1 MRPSGR
7 RRKDVSV
14 GMTGEWNALPSANSL
29 WAATAEPARDFP
41 VLAGEHQAD
50 VVIIGAGYTGL
61 SAAHHV
67 AQSGLSPVVL
77 EANRPGWGASGRNG
91 GVITAKFR
99 LSFRQIDAVHGRGM
113 ARRMYEIAHESTD
126 IVEEL
131 VSEFGITSANLTRTG
146 QVKAA
151 HNETTL
157 RAAIDEANW
166 MTREMGSAE
175 VRILD
180 RGGVRE
186 ETGSDVFVGGVLNPG
201 SGGIHPLN
209 YLRGLAD
216 GLARRGAPIFQE
228 SPVMKLRRDTDGIVA
243 ETPRGVVRA
252 RQAIIATNSYS
263 DLTGATA
270 QLQRT
275 LIPFRSAIIATDKLP
290 RNLAGKLMP
299 TGRTYTETKRM
310 MRWFRMVDN
319 RVIFGGRGAFG
330 KQDSQAAFDALRKA
344 MVGIFPD
351 LADVPLAYTWS
362 GLVGMTLDSV
372 PHIGRLDDRTL
383 FSVGYNGA
391 GVAMSSLMGRYLA
404 ALVRGETPELA
415 LLDARR
421 MKAIPFYP
429 LREPAVRMVA
439 GWYQFLDAIGQ

>member
-1 MRPSGR
+1 
-7 RRKDVSV
+7 
-14 GMTGEWNALPSANSL
+14 MTQDWSALPSANSL
-29 WAATAEPARDFP
+29 WEATAQPAREFP
-41 VLAGEHQAD
+41 VLSGQQQAD

-61 SAAHHV
+61 SAAHHI
-67 AQSGLSPVVL
+67 AKSGLSPVVL

-99 LSFRQIDAVHGRGM
+99 LSFREIDLAHGRAM
-113 ARRMYEIAHESTD
+113 AKRMYEIAHESTD
-126 IVEEL
+126 MVEEL
-131 VSEFGITSANLTRTG
+131 VSEFGIASANLTRIG

-157 RAAIDEANW
+157 RSAIDEANW

-180 RGGVRE
+180 KSGVRD
-186 ETGSDVFVGGVLNPG
+186 ETGSDGFVGGVLNPG

-216 GLARRGAPIFQE
+216 GVARRGVPIFQE
-228 SPVMKLRRDTDGIVA
+228 SPVIKLRRDKDGIIA
-243 ETPRGVVRA
+243 ETPRGAVRA
-252 RQAIIATNSYS
+252 KQAIIATNSYS

-270 QLQRT
+270 HLQRT
-275 LIPFRSAIIATDKLP
+275 LIPFRSAIVATEQLP

-319 RVIFGGRGAFG
+319 RVVFGGRGAFG

-344 MVGIFPD
+344 MVGIFPE
-351 LADVPLAYTWS
+351 LGDVPVAYKWS
-362 GLVGMTLDSV
+362 GLVAMTLDSV

-404 ALVRGETPELA
+404 AFVRGETPDVG
-415 LLDARR
+415 LLDIRR

>member
-1 MRPSGR
+1 
-7 RRKDVSV
+7 
-14 GMTGEWNALPSANSL
+14 MTLDWSALPSVNSL
-29 WAATAEPARDFP
+29 WEATAEPAREFP
-41 VLAGEHQAD
+41 VLAGEYQAD

-61 SAAHHV
+61 SAAHHI
-67 AQSGLSPVVL
+67 ARSGLSPVVL

-99 LSFRQIDAVHGRGM
+99 LSFREVDDAHGRAM
-113 ARRMYEIAHESTD
+113 AKRMYEIAHESTD
-126 IVEEL
+126 MVEEL
-131 VSEFGITSANLTRTG
+131 VSEYGIASANLTRTG

-180 RGGVRE
+180 KDGVRE
-186 ETGSDVFVGGVLNPG
+186 ETGSDIFVGGVLNPG

-209 YLRGLAD
+209 YLRGLAN
-216 GLARRGAPIFQE
+216 GVASRGVPIFQE
-228 SPVMKLRRDTDGIVA
+228 SPVVKLRRDKDGIVA
-243 ETPRGVVRA
+243 ETPRGTVRA
-252 RQAIIATNSYS
+252 KQAIIATNSYS
-263 DLTGATA
+263 DLTDATA
-270 QLQRT
+270 HLQRT
-275 LIPFRSAIIATDKLP
+275 LVPFRSAMVATEKLP

-299 TGRTYTETKRM
+299 SGRTYTETKRM

-330 KQDSQAAFDALRKA
+330 KEDSQAAFDALRKA

-351 LADVPLAYTWS
+351 LADIPLAYKWS
-362 GLVGMTLDSV
+362 GLVAMTLDSV

-383 FSVGYNGA
+383 ISLGYNGA

-404 ALVRGETPELA
+404 AFVRGESPDVG
-415 LLDARR
+415 LLDIAR
-421 MKAIPFYP
+421 MKTIPFYP

>member
-1 MRPSGR
+1 MRQ
-7 RRKDVSV
+7 DW
-14 GMTGEWNALPSANSL
+14 TALPLANSL
-29 WAATAEPARDFP
+29 WASTAEPLREFP
-41 VLAGEHQAD
+41 VLSGECQAD

-67 AQSGLSPVVL
+67 AKSGLAPVVL

-99 LSFRQIDAVHGRGM
+99 LSFREIDAAHGRAM

-126 IVEEL
+126 MVEEL
-131 VSEFGITSANLTRTG
+131 VSEFGITSAHLTRTG

-151 HNETTL
+151 HNVTTL
-157 RAAIDEANW
+157 KAAIDEANW
-166 MTREMGSAE
+166 MKREMDDAE

-180 RGGVRE
+180 AREVRD
-186 ETGSDVFVGGVLNPG
+186 ETGSEAFVGGVLNPG
-201 SGGIHPLN
+201 SGGIHPFN
-209 YLRGLAD
+209 YVRGLAD
-216 GLARRGAPIFQE
+216 GVARRGVAIYQGT
-228 SPVMKLRRDTDGIVA
+228 PVLKLRREQGGIVA

-252 RQAIIATNSYS
+252 KQAIIATNSYS
-263 DLTGATA
+263 DLTDATRHM
-270 QLQRT
+270 QRT
-275 LIPFRSAIIATDKLP
+275 LIPFRSAIIATDALP
-290 RNLAGKLMP
+290 RNLAGRLMP

-330 KQDSQAAFDALRKA
+330 KQDSEAAFDALRKA
-344 MVGIFPD
+344 MVGIFPELSD
-351 LADVPLAYTWS
+351 VALAFKWS
-362 GLVGMTLDSV
+362 GLVGMTLDSM
-372 PHIGRLDDRTL
+372 PHIGRVDDRTM
-383 FSVGYNGA
+383 FSMGYNGA

-404 ALVRGETPELA
+404 AFVRGEKPELG
-415 LLDARR
+415 LLDASRL
-421 MKAIPFYP
+421 KVIPFYP

>member
-1 MRPSGR
+1 
-7 RRKDVSV
+7 
-14 GMTGEWNALPSANSL
+14 MTRDWSALPTVNSL
-29 WAATAEPARDFP
+29 WEATAEPAREYP
-41 VLAGEHQAD
+41 VLSGEHQAD

-61 SAAHHV
+61 SAAHHI
-67 AQSGLSPVVL
+67 AKSGLSPIVL

-99 LSFRQIDAVHGRGM
+99 LSFREIDAMHGRAM
-113 ARRMYEIAHESTD
+113 AKRMYEIAHESTD
-126 IVEEL
+126 MIEEL

-151 HNETTL
+151 HNEKTL
-157 RAAIDEANW
+157 KAAIDEANW

-180 RGGVRE
+180 KHGVRD
-186 ETGSDVFVGGVLNPG
+186 ETGSDIFVGGVLNRG

-209 YLRGLAD
+209 YMRGLAD
-216 GLARRGAPIFQE
+216 GVARRGVPVFQG
-228 SPVMKLRRDTDGIVA
+228 SPVVKLRHEKDGIVA
-243 ETPRGVVRA
+243 ETPQGTVRA
-252 RQAIIATNSYS
+252 KQAIIATNSYS

-270 QLQRT
+270 HMQRT
-275 LIPFRSAIIATDKLP
+275 LIPFRSAMIATEKLP
-290 RNLAGKLMP
+290 RNLAGQMMP

-330 KQDSQAAFDALRKA
+330 KQDSQAAFDALREA

-351 LADVPLAYTWS
+351 LRELPIAYKWS

-372 PHIGRLDDRTL
+372 PHIGRIDDRTL
-383 FSVGYNGA
+383 VSMGYNGA

-404 ALVRGETPELA
+404 AYVRGETPDVG
-415 LLDARR
+415 LLDVSR

>member
-1 MRPSGR
+1 
-7 RRKDVSV
+7 
-14 GMTGEWNALPSANSL
+14 MTRDFSTLPSVNSL
-29 WAATAEPARDFP
+29 WEATADPARAFP
-41 VLAGEHQAD
+41 VLSGESQAD

-61 SAAHHV
+61 SAAHHI
-67 AQSGLSPVVL
+67 AKSGLSPVVL

-99 LSFRQIDAVHGRGM
+99 LSFREIDALHGRDM

-126 IVEEL
+126 MVEEL
-131 VSEFGITSANLTRTG
+131 VSEFGITSANLVRTG

-151 HNETTL
+151 HNEATL
-157 RAAIDEANW
+157 KAAIDEANW
-166 MTREMGSAE
+166 MTREMGSAA

-180 RGGVRE
+180 KNRVRE
-186 ETGSDVFVGGVLNPG
+186 ETGSDIFVGGVLNPG
-201 SGGIHPLN
+201 SGGVHPLN
-209 YLRGLAD
+209 YLRGLAN
-216 GLARRGAPIFQE
+216 GVASRGVPIFQE
-228 SPVMKLRRDTDGIVA
+228 SPVIKLRREKDGIVA
-243 ETPRGVVRA
+243 ETPQGAVRA
-252 RQAIIATNSYS
+252 KQAIIATNSYS
-263 DLTGATA
+263 DLTDATV
-270 QLQRT
+270 QIQRT
-275 LIPFRSAIIATDKLP
+275 LIPFRSAIIATEQLP

-351 LADVPLAYTWS
+351 LADVPLAYKWS
-362 GLVGMTLDSV
+362 GLVAMTLDSV

-383 FSVGYNGA
+383 FSIGYNGA

-404 ALVRGETPELA
+404 AFVRGETPDVG

>member
-1 MRPSGR
+1 MGA
-7 RRKDVSV
+7 D
-14 GMTGEWNALPSANSL
+14 MTRDWSARPSANSL
-29 WAATAEPARDFP
+29 WEATAEPARDFP
-41 VLAGEHQAD
+41 VLSGDQQAD

-61 SAAHHV
+61 SAAHHI
-67 AQSGLSPVVL
+67 AKSGLAPIVL

-99 LSFRQIDAVHGRGM
+99 LSFREIDATHGRAM
-113 ARRMYEIAHESTD
+113 AKRMYEIAHESTD

-157 RAAIDEANW
+157 KAAVDEANW

-180 RGGVRE
+180 KSGVRE
-186 ETGSDVFVGGVLNPG
+186 ETGSDSFVGGVLNPG

-216 GLARRGAPIFQE
+216 GVARRGVPVFQE
-228 SPVMKLRRDTDGIVA
+228 SPVVKLRRESGGIVA
-243 ETPRGVVRA
+243 ETPQGVVRA
-252 RQAIIATNSYS
+252 KRAIIATNSYS

-270 QLQRT
+270 RMQRT
-275 LIPFRSAIIATDKLP
+275 LIPFRSAMVATEQLP

-330 KQDSQAAFDALRKA
+330 KQDSEAAFDALRKA

-351 LADVPLAYTWS
+351 LADVPLAYKWS

-383 FSVGYNGA
+383 VSMGYNGA
-391 GVAMSSLMGRYLA
+391 GIAMSSLMGRYLA
-404 ALVRGETPELA
+404 AFVRGEAPEVG
-415 LLDARR
+415 LLDIRR

-429 LREPAVRMVA
+429 LREPAVRLVA

>member
-1 MRPSGR
+1 
-7 RRKDVSV
+7 
-14 GMTGEWNALPSANSL
+14 MTRDWSALPSANSL
-29 WAATAEPARDFP
+29 WEATAAPARDFP
-41 VLAGEHQAD
+41 VLSGEHQAD
-50 VVIIGAGYTGL
+50 VVIVGAGYTGL
-61 SAAHHV
+61 SAAHHI
-67 AQSGLSPVVL
+67 AKSGLSPIVL

-99 LSFRQIDAVHGRGM
+99 LSFREVDAAHGRAM

-126 IVEEL
+126 MVEEL
-131 VSEFGITSANLTRTG
+131 VSEFDIASAALTRTG

-157 RAAIDEANW
+157 RSAIDEANW

-180 RGGVRE
+180 KNGVRD
-186 ETGSDVFVGGVLNPG
+186 ETGSDIFVGGVLNPG

-209 YLRGLAD
+209 YLRGLTD
-216 GLARRGAPIFQE
+216 GVARRGVSIFQQ
-228 SPVMKLRRDTDGIVA
+228 SPVIRLRREKDGIVA
-243 ETPRGVVRA
+243 ETPRGAVRA
-252 RQAIIATNSYS
+252 KQAIIATNSYS

-270 QLQRT
+270 HMQRT
-275 LIPFRSAIIATDKLP
+275 LIPFRSAMVATRQLP
-290 RNLAGKLMP
+290 RNLAGRLMP

-330 KQDSQAAFDALRKA
+330 KQDSQVAFDALRKA

-351 LADVPLAYTWS
+351 LADVPLEYKWS
-362 GLVGMTLDSV
+362 GLVAMTLDSV

-383 FSVGYNGA
+383 VSLGYNGA

-404 ALVRGETPELA
+404 AFARGESPDVG
-415 LLDARR
+415 LLDIRR
-421 MKAIPFYP
+421 MKTIPFYP

-439 GWYQFLDAIGQ
+439 GWYQFLDAIGR

>member
-1 MRPSGR
+1 
-7 RRKDVSV
+7 
-14 GMTGEWNALPSANSL
+14 MTRDWSALPSVNSL
-29 WAATAEPARDFP
+29 WEATADPARDYP
-41 VLAGEHQAD
+41 VLSGEQQAD

-61 SAAHHV
+61 SAAHHI
-67 AQSGLSPVVL
+67 AKSGLSPVVL

-99 LSFRQIDAVHGRGM
+99 LSFREIDAVHGRAM

-126 IVEEL
+126 MVEEL

-157 RAAIDEANW
+157 KAAIDEANW

-180 RGGVRE
+180 KSGVRE
-186 ETGSDVFVGGVLNPG
+186 ETGSDIFVGGVLNPG

-216 GLARRGAPIFQE
+216 GVARRGVPIFQE
-228 SPVMKLRRDTDGIVA
+228 SPVVKLRRDKDGIVA

-252 RQAIIATNSYS
+252 KQAIIATNSYS

-270 QLQRT
+270 HLQRT
-275 LIPFRSAIIATDKLP
+275 LIPFRSAMVATERLP
-290 RNLAGKLMP
+290 GNLAGKLMP
-299 TGRTYTETKRM
+299 TGRTHTETKRM

-351 LADVPLAYTWS
+351 LADVPLAYKWS
-362 GLVGMTLDSV
+362 GLVAMTLDSV

-404 ALVRGETPELA
+404 AFVRGETPDVG

>member
-1 MRPSGR
+1 
-7 RRKDVSV
+7 
-14 GMTGEWNALPSANSL
+14 MTRDWSALPSANSL
-29 WAATAEPARDFP
+29 WEATAEPARDFP
-41 VLAGEHQAD
+41 VLSGEQQAD

-61 SAAHHV
+61 SAAHHI
-67 AQSGLSPVVL
+67 AKNGLSPIVL

-99 LSFRQIDAVHGRGM
+99 LSFREIDAVHGRAT

-126 IVEEL
+126 MVEEL
-131 VSEFGITSANLTRTG
+131 VSEFGIASANLTRTG

-157 RAAIDEANW
+157 KAAIDEANW

-180 RGGVRE
+180 RRGVRE
-186 ETGSDVFVGGVLNPG
+186 ETGSDIFVGGVLNPG

-216 GLARRGAPIFQE
+216 GVARRGVSVFQE
-228 SPVMKLRRDTDGIVA
+228 SPVIKLRCENGGIVA
-243 ETPRGVVRA
+243 ETPQGAVRA
-252 RQAIIATNSYS
+252 KQAIIATNGYS

-270 QLQRT
+270 QVQRT
-275 LIPFRSAIIATDKLP
+275 LIPFRSAMVATEQLP

-351 LADVPLAYTWS
+351 LAEVPLAYQWS
-362 GLVGMTLDSV
+362 GLVAMTMDSV
-372 PHIGRLDDRTL
+372 PHIGRLDERTL
-383 FSVGYNGA
+383 VSMGYNGA
-391 GVAMSSLMGRYLA
+391 GIAMSSLMGRYLA
-404 ALVRGETPELA
+404 AFVRGERPDVG
-415 LLDARR
+415 LLDVSR

>member
-1 MRPSGR
+1 
-7 RRKDVSV
+7 
-14 GMTGEWNALPSANSL
+14 MTRDRSALPSANSL
-29 WAATAEPARDFP
+29 WEATAEPARDYP
-41 VLAGEHQAD
+41 VLSGESQAD

-67 AQSGLSPVVL
+67 AKSGLSPVVL

-99 LSFRQIDAVHGRGM
+99 LSFREIDTVHGRAM

-126 IVEEL
+126 MVEEL
-131 VSEFGITSANLTRTG
+131 VSEFGIAGANLTRTG

-157 RAAIDEANW
+157 RAAIEEANW

-180 RGGVRE
+180 KNGVRE
-186 ETGSDVFVGGVLNPG
+186 ETGSDIFVGGVLNPG

-216 GLARRGAPIFQE
+216 GLARRGVPIYQQ
-228 SPVMKLRRDTDGIVA
+228 SPVTELRREDGGIVA
-243 ETPRGVVRA
+243 ETPRGTIRA
-252 RQAIIATNSYS
+252 KQAIIATNSYS
-263 DLTGATA
+263 DLTSATA
-270 QLQRT
+270 HLQRT
-275 LIPFRSAIIATDKLP
+275 LIPFRSAMVATEKLP

-330 KQDSQAAFDALRKA
+330 KEDSQAAFDALRKA

-351 LADVPLAYTWS
+351 LADIRLEYSWS
-362 GLVGMTLDSV
+362 GLVAMTLDSV
-372 PHIGRLDDRTL
+372 PHIGRLDERTL
-383 FSVGYNGA
+383 VSMGYNGA

-404 ALVRGETPELA
+404 ALVRGETPDVG
-415 LLDARR
+415 LLDVRR
-421 MKAIPFYP
+421 MKTIPFYP

-439 GWYQFLDAIGQ
+439 GWYQFLDAIGR